1 PGTTFTNGAN
11 QVVTLLDPNIRQPA
25 SQNWNFGIQRALP
38 GGAVLELNYVGSH
51 ATHVIRLLDAVPP
64 DPALIQQ
71 NIASC
76 VAQGGCLPGDPQGVI
91 SGSALYGGINN
102 PGALVIPPSI
112 RETALQTAANFPT
125 SSITRT
131 NADSRYNALQAT
143 VSKQLSHG
151 LQIGGAYTWSHATD
165 DSNDPLTPEAGTGSF
180 PVDSRNPNRVSRG
193 NSDNDI
199 RQRGVV
205 DFSYELPFGTG
216 KSLLGH
222 GVLGKGLEG
231 IQISGI
237 ISAQTGHP
245 YTIFTSAF
253 DNGRTGIA
261 SFSYP
266 DVIGNP
272 FQSSGPQI
280 GASGVRTGASNLAA
294 FSNTFLG
301 HVGDSGR
308 NQFYGPHYTNADVV
322 LMKNIHINERF
333 RMQLRSEFFN
343 LLNHP
348 QFQQPGNLV
357 EQTNTFGL
365 STQTITRPDATT
377 SARQIQLALK
387 MLF

>member
-1 PGTTFTNGAN
+1 
-11 QVVTLLDPNIRQPA
+11 
-25 SQNWNFGIQRALP
+25 
-38 GGAVLELNYVGSH
+38 
-51 ATHVIRLLDAVPP
+51 
-64 DPALIQQ
+64 
-71 NIASC
+71 
-76 VAQGGCLPGDPQGVI
+76 
-91 SGSALYGGINN
+91 LYGGINN
-102 PGALVIPPSI
+102 PGTLVIPPSI

-125 SSITRT
+125 SNITRT

-143 VSKQLSHG
+143 VTKQLSHG
-151 LQIGGAYTWSHATD
+151 LHIGGAYTWSHATD
-165 DSNDPLTPEAGTGSF
+165 DSNDPLTPEQGTGSF
-180 PVDSRNPNRVSRG
+180 PVDSRNPNTVSRG

-216 KSLLGH
+216 KSFLSQ

-237 ISAQTGHP
+237 VSAQTGHP

-272 FQSSGPQI
+272 FATSGPQI
-280 GASGVRTGASNLAA
+280 NANGVRTGASDLAA

-301 HVGDSGR
+301 HIGDSGR
-308 NQFYGPHYTNADVV
+308 NQFYGPHYTNVDMV
-322 LMKNIHINERF
+322 LMKNIRINERF
-333 RMQLRSEFFN
+333 RMQFRSEFFN

-348 QFQQPGNLV
+348 QFQQPGNIV

-387 MLF
+387 LLF